1 MRKNFFMGIAASLFI
16 FAGCE
21 TTEIVED
28 EPELELEPEVFVPID
43 NPEPVGLVEVLDG
56 FEEGLY
62 WLSASGLDGDFGDDI
77 SMDADTTDRWSSEG
91 DYSCVLVFAPG
102 MDKKSVATFGCSSL
116 FFNDFTG
123 YVDIYL
129 DIYNPAE
136 EGLGFA
142 LAISDTGGLWCESQ
156 AVKLGP
162 GMNRNVRISL
172 SEMEIPDA
180 SAVRQLYLRLF
191 PKSTGDE
198 QSRIEKI
205 FVDNIRIVK

>member
-28 EPELELEPEVFVPID
+28 EPEHEPEVFVPIN

-91 DYSCVLVFAPG
+91 DYSCLLVFAPG

-123 YVDIYL
+123 Y
-129 DIYNPAE
+129 
-136 EGLGFA
+136 
-142 LAISDTGGLWCESQ
+142 C
-156 AVKLGP
+156 K
-162 GMNRNVRISL
+162 
-172 SEMEIPDA
+172 
-180 SAVRQLYLRLF
+180 
-191 PKSTGDE
+191 
-198 QSRIEKI
+198 EKI
-205 FVDNIRIVK
+205 IPVLDEYPKLMDLYNFCGMDTCQTPVMCPRLISNKKSDLILQIYIISQ